1 MKRKLILFKGVFNY
15 SREMIIKYSMAPTWA
30 KARINMVNQL
40 ADDHGVNR
48 GAVMAIFNGTKDNY
62 KIEIDREWREKHEN
76 Y

>member
-48 GAVMAIFNGTKDNY
+48 VAVMEIFDGKKPNF
-62 KIEIDREWREKHEN
+62 EITIDPEWRQKHEQT
-76 Y
+76 